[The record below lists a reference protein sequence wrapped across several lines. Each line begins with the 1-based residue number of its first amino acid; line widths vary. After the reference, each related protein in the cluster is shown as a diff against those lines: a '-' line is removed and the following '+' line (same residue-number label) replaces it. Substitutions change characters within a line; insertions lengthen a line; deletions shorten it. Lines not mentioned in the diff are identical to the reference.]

1 MMKKEMVEEKED
13 WSVKVDKMEEKEV
26 RIEEKIEEKIR

>member
-1 MMKKEMVEEKED
+1 MKKEMVEEKED